1 MTVEEVFGGTWC
13 SSRSFGDVLMYLY
26 TITAEEA
33 FEKYMPRQNNT
44 PKHQPFRF
52 ASNCEQK
59 RRFGTE
65 KEAQD
70 AAEYQM
76 LLKPNLELSTYKCDL
91 CGGWH
96 LTRSQSR
103 NQYKQA

>member
-1 MTVEEVFGGTWC
+1 
-13 SSRSFGDVLMYLY
+13 
-26 TITAEEA
+26 
-33 FEKYMPRQNNT
+33 MPRQNNT